1 MFPDRYI
8 EHGEV
13 GGSSVVLFHAQPVV
27 TGFIIKNRLWFVN
40 RFHGKTVEKD
50 KKIHTKC
57 EKNVKVHKKSKKK
70 VVYREKRCYNETAK
84 IKIVGGTI
92 ENGRFN
98 TVSVQNDGMMW
109 ALVKEKPEVGLWMK
123 RVPIPEVGPNDVK
136 IKIHKTAICGT
147 DVHIYQWNDW
157 AQHTI
162 PVGLTAGH
170 EYVGEVVEV
179 GPGVKGFKIGDL
191 VSGEGHITCGKCR
204 NCLEGHKENCKD
216 AKGVGVNRNGA
227 FAEYLVIPASNVWP
241 CNPNIPEEMY
251 AIFDPFGN
259 ATHTALSYDM
269 LGEDVLVAGA
279 GPIGIMAA
287 AIAKFA
293 GARHVVV
300 TDMNQYRLDLAKK
313 LGATRTVNLKEEKL
327 SDVLKEIGMTEGFDV
342 GLEMSGSQAGLHDM
356 IHNMKHGG
364 NIALLGLQR
373 TDATVDLETVIF
385 NGLNIR
391 GIYGRKVWDTWYKMS
406 TMLQAGLDISEIITH
421 RFDIKDYEKG
431 FEAMISGQSGKVV
444 LDWAHVND

>member
-1 MFPDRYI
+1 MCNLSISDYGKPTETVFCFC
-8 EHGEV
+8 GFFTC
-13 GGSSVVLFHAQPVV
+13 VVLNERRLCVYMAQKQSGVKCSRYTEKQLKKNKFCDMLMVV
-27 TGFIIKNRLWFVN
+27 A
-40 RFHGKTVEKD
+40 
-50 KKIHTKC
+50 
-57 EKNVKVHKKSKKK
+57 
-70 VVYREKRCYNETAK
+70 KRGILSY
-84 IKIVGGTI
+84 GGMKMSD
-92 ENGRFN
+92 N
-98 TVSVQNDGMMW
+98 MMW
-109 ALVKEKPEVGLWMK
+109 ALVKEKPEAGLWMK
-123 RVPIPEVGPNDVK
+123 RVPIPVVGPNDVK

-170 EYVGEVVEV
+170 EYVGEVVEF
-179 GPGVKGFKIGDL
+179 GAGVRGYKVGDL

-241 CNPNIPEEMY
+241 CNPNIPEEIY
-251 AIFDPFGN
+251 SIFDPFGN

-269 LGEDVLVAGA
+269 LGEDVLITGA

-287 AIAKFA
+287 AIAEFS
-293 GARHVVV
+293 GARHVVI
-300 TDMNQYRLDLAKK
+300 TDLNPYRLDLAKR

-327 SDVLKEIGMTEGFDV
+327 TEVMREIGMTEGFDI

-406 TMLQAGLDISEIITH
+406 TMVQAGLDISPIITH

-444 LDWAHVND
+444 LDWSHIND